1 MRSHCTGTVSAVP
14 VPPVIAAYRG
24 EAVERVPVW
33 FMRQAGRSLPE
44 YRAIRERHSFAEVV
58 RNPELAAEVTL
69 QPVRR
74 HGVDAAILFSDIVTP
89 LQSVVEGISIEA
101 DVGPVV
107 ERPVR
112 TKADLARLRPL
123 EPEADV
129 PYVLETVRLV
139 RGALAPEVALIG
151 FAGAPFTLASYLVE
165 GGKSS
170 DYRRTMALM
179 RDEPDVWTDLLD
191 RLAGIA
197 LASLR
202 AQVAAGAQAVQLFDS
217 WVGALSASD
226 YRRFVL
232 PASAR
237 VLAGL
242 ADLGV
247 PRVHFGVGAGHL
259 LEAMAEAGAD
269 VMGVDWRTSLDE
281 ARRRLGPGVAVQG
294 NLDPA
299 ALAAPPEVL
308 RSEVAAV
315 LAANAGRPGHV
326 FNLGWGVPPETDPS
340 TLAHVVGLVHAHSA
354 SRVPTS
360 PPSDGQ
366 DGTPVDRLDHQKGRG
381 DG

>member
-1 MRSHCTGTVSAVP
+1 VAVR

-24 EAVERVPVW
+24 QAVSYVPVW

-44 YRAIRERHSFAEVV
+44 YRAIRQRHSFNEVV
-58 RNPELAAEVTL
+58 CTPELAAEVTL

-74 HGVDAAILFSDIVTP
+74 LGVDAAILFSDIVTP
-89 LQSVVEGISIEA
+89 LQAVVEGIAIEP

-107 ERPVR
+107 DQPFR
-112 TKADLARLRPL
+112 TKGDLARLRPL

-129 PYVLETVRLV
+129 PYVLETLRLV

-165 GGKSS
+165 GGKSR
-170 DYRRTMALM
+170 DYRHSLALM
-179 RDEPDVWTDLLD
+179 RTEPDIWCDLLD
-191 RLAGIA
+191 RLAGIT

-217 WVGALSASD
+217 WVGVLSEAD
-226 YRRFVL
+226 YRRNVM
-232 PASAR
+232 PASTK

-269 VMGVDWRTSLDE
+269 VMGIDWRSSLDE

-299 ALAAPPEVL
+299 ALSAPPEVL
-308 RSEVAAV
+308 DREVGAV
-315 LAANAGRPGHV
+315 LADNAGRPGHV
-326 FNLGWGVPPETDPS
+326 FNLGWGVPPDTDPAA
-340 TLAHVVGLVHAHSA
+340 LARIVDLVHA
-354 SRVPTS
+354 S
-360 PPSDGQ
+360 PPSAS
-366 DGTPVDRLDHQKGRG
+366 GTENVAVTATFPVPERG
-381 DG
+381 ES